1 MSLAERLIKL
11 FSSLIDRIEL
21 DALIHAFEMFPM
33 RNYKDLKAIER
44 REEEE
49 EEFEDVQE
57 TEGMCCMV
65 YHCCH
70 QLIEACINH
79 MDCIEQLKEPLTPF
93 VKGIFYLSF
102 FHIYRYINRS

>member
-11 FSSLIDRIEL
+11 FSSLIDRIDL
-21 DALIHAFEMFPM
+21 DALIHAFEMFPI
-33 RNYKDLKAIER
+33 RNYKDLKPIER

-93 VKGIFYLSF
+93 VKGIFSFILSF
-102 FHIYRYINRS
+102 IRNFNRC